1 MTLGQC
7 EQPVNPRGSL
17 TPPPNIVFRKM
28 SVLPPVPASLFRK
41 EACYIGGLGCSD
53 RNGVVIKKN
62 EKMPGVAK
70 VASDGRRAQLLFT

>member
-1 MTLGQC
+1 MNRRRSFT
-7 EQPVNPRGSL
+7 
-17 TPPPNIVFRKM
+17 TPPNIAFRKTP
-28 SVLPPVPASLFRK
+28 VLPTVPASLFRK